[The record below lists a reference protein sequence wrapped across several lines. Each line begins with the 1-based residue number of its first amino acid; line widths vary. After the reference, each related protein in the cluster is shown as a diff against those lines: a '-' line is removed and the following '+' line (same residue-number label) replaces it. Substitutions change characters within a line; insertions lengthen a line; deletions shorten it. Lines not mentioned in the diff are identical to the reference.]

1 MFRILAKQKQRNI
14 LNEYQESLND
24 RFCGKSN
31 SVVTYKVS
39 GSNLQ
44 MSSYLQMILALNFWK
59 DNSMVQVFLCKV
71 IIICL
76 ANEKVK

>member
-1 MFRILAKQKQRNI
+1 MFRILAKQKERNI

-31 SVVTYKVS
+31 SVLTYKVS

-59 DNSMVQVFLCKV
+59 DYSTGASIFV
-71 IIICL
+71 
-76 ANEKVK
+76 